1 MKKAHEI
8 GAPKNKRSMI
18 SFLYLKREIK
28 GTKFTKS
35 LSPPP
40 SPAAS
45 PIHESPSSSSLL
57 EGSSSERPRKM
68 RSLQDLYDSK
78 EIIDGVT
85 LFCLFTNCEPPRF
98 EKAVR
103 DKKWRDAM
111 DEEIK
116 AIKKNDTQEL
126 ATLPTRKKSTGVK
139 WVYKL
144 KKNAKGEVERY
155 KARLVVKGY
164 SRRQG
169 IDYDEVFAPVARLE
183 TIRLLISL
191 VAQNQWRIFQMDVKS
206 AFLNGYLEEEL
217 YVEQPIGYVVKGQ
230 EDKVLS

>member
-1 MKKAHEI
+1 MCSLAMIQALRAISSIIRALEKSLLVEMWNSMKKAHEI

-85 LFCLFTNCEPPRF
+85 LFCLFANCEPPRF

-155 KARLVVKGY
+155 KARLVVKGC
-164 SRRQG
+164 SR
-169 IDYDEVFAPVARLE
+169 
-183 TIRLLISL
+183 
-191 VAQNQWRIFQMDVKS
+191 
-206 AFLNGYLEEEL
+206 
-217 YVEQPIGYVVKGQ
+217 
-230 EDKVLS
+230 